1 MPSNGNTCAL
11 WPHGPCIKC
20 LCCAQICYRRLRW
33 PCDLE
38 VRCLWP
44 YCYEALNEVPWVVCM
59 KTSRAVGLLWSV
71 CDMVCNYETPD
82 IDCSIWCYLWDY
94 CATHSFVHVPLSHTD
109 QWHFWT
115 IQPMNSFG
123 DIPSDCCKPC
133 LQWHSK
139 CRLFTPF
146 CQNQE
151 WNWNYLAAVTV
162 KWTLSLSSARLTFN
176 MCCTFWSDE
185 FTCVSPKYC
194 APKSLNIN
202 MCHAG

>member
-1 MPSNGNTCAL
+1 MFGMFSNLLQEASLVMRSWNDTIL
-11 WPHGPCIKC
+11 
-20 LCCAQICYRRLRW
+20 LT
-33 PCDLE
+33 
-38 VRCLWP
+38 
-44 YCYEALNEVPWVVCM
+44 YCYEALKEVSWMVCM
-59 KTSRAVGLLWSV
+59 TKSLAMGLLWNFNTWCAIMNPWYS
-71 CDMVCNYETPD
+71 DTY
-82 IDCSIWCYLWDY
+82 DCSIGCCLWVLY
-94 CATHSFVHVPLSHTD
+94 ATHSFVYVPLSHAD

-123 DIPSDCCKPC
+123 DMPSDCCKPC

-176 MCCTFWSDE
+176 MCCTFWSAAR
-185 FTCVSPKYC
+185 PIH
-194 APKSLNIN
+194 LN
-202 MCHAG
+202 